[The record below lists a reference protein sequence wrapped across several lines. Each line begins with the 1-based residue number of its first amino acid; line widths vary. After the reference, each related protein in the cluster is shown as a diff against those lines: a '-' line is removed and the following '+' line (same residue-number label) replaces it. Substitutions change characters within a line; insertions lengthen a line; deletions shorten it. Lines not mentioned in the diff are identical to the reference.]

1 MDQEN
6 SKYGHFLCNNI
17 LILESFIRN
26 RSNINGSYWKIK
38 LERVVWRCSEKNWQI
53 PKKPPK
59 SSLNTGGDL
68 QFVTITFKPHLVG
81 IYEKFSEQQFC
92 KTTSLLP

>member
-26 RSNINGSYWKIK
+26 RSNINGSLLKDKTRKSCVEVFWKN
-38 LERVVWRCSEKNWQI
+38 CQI

-59 SSLNTGGDL
+59 SFLNTGGDL